1 MSPGGFLNTAA
12 MREGVSFSLPP
23 PYTLQ
28 QSVSADL
35 IACMERSTYFAVL
48 IHNIYLSFHFLIN
61 IPEII
66 LDDLVDSMFYFS
78 VVLFIRELFRSPCD
92 PSKIST
98 SIVAFFHIE
107 QKPGVELFE
116 WIKWVIGRC
125 QPALLLHEHSTPFI
139 ISISTQ
145 SMRKRQLLQRSQ
157 MYCIRMHA

>member
-1 MSPGGFLNTAA
+1 MTPGGFSKTAA
-12 MREGVSFSLPP
+12 MREGVLFLLPP
-23 PYTLQ
+23 PYLTAVCYCGSSDDTSL
-28 QSVSADL
+28 
-35 IACMERSTYFAVL
+35 STCFIVL
-48 IHNIYLSFHFLIN
+48 IHNFHLSFHFLIDV
-61 IPEII
+61 PEII
-66 LDDLVDSMFYFS
+66 LDNLVDRMFYFS
-78 VVLFIRELFRSPCD
+78 VILFIRQLFRSPCD

-107 QKPGVELFE
+107 QEPGVELFE

-145 SMRKRQLLQRSQ
+145 SMRKRQALQRSP